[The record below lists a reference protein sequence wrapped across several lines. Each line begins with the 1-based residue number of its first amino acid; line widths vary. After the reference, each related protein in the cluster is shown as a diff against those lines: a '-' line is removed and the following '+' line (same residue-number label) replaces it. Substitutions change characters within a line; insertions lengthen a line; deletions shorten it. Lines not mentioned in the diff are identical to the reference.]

1 MNLICPN
8 CGRELSDTD
17 DVMLDQFGNMIG
29 CEWCLDIKQA
39 WEVAE
44 RDNREYEIR
53 NEGISIDTF

>member
-8 CGRELSDTD
+8 CGRELSATD
-17 DVMLDQFGNMIG
+17 DVMLDHFGNMIG

-39 WEVAE
+39 WEVIE